1 MSKFSSYKTI
11 VFKVGTSTLAH
22 SSGHVNIRSMENL
35 VKVLSDVKNMGY
47 NIVLVSSGAIGVGV
61 GKLGLK
67 QKPTDTPTKQ
77 AVASVGQCELMYIY
91 DKLFSGYNHK
101 VAQILLTGDVLD
113 QQQRRS
119 NVMNTFSKLAELGCI
134 PIVNENDTVAVEE
147 IEFGDNDAL
156 SALVAKLIGADAL
169 VILSDIDGLFT
180 KNPRTH
186 SDAEL
191 IDDVPVI
198 DDYICSLAEN
208 TCTNLGTGG
217 MITKIRAAQSATESG
232 IDVYIVNGKN
242 PLILYDLFDGI
253 KCGTHFHG
261 KGKTQ

>member
-1 MSKFSSYKTI
+1 MAKFTSYNTV
-11 VFKVGTSTLAH
+11 VFKVGTSTLTHA
-22 SSGHVNIRSMENL
+22 SGLVNIRSMENL
-35 VKVLSDVKNMGY
+35 VKVLSDIKNTGR

-67 QKPTDTPTKQ
+67 QRPTDTQTKQ
-77 AVASVGQCELMYIY
+77 AVAAVGQCELMYIY

-101 VAQILLTGDVLD
+101 VAQLLLTGDVLD
-113 QQQRRS
+113 DELRRT
-119 NVMNTFSKLAELGCI
+119 NVINTFSKLAELGCI

-180 KNPRTH
+180 KNPHTNT
-186 SDAEL
+186 DAVL
-191 IDDVPVI
+191 IEDVPQI
-198 DDYICSLAEN
+198 NDDILAIAEN

-217 MITKIRAAQSATESG
+217 MITKIKAAQTATESG
-232 IDVYIVNGKN
+232 IDVFIVNGKN
-242 PLILYDLFDGI
+242 PLILYDLFDGV
-253 KCGTHFHG
+253 KCGTHFH
-261 KGKTQ
+261 KKEQ